1 MNYHWNWG
9 IFLEQVKN
17 GDELYLDWLLTGLGW
32 TVAVSLT
39 AWVMALSFGIA
50 IGVLRT
56 TPSRAL
62 VAVSTAWVELFRNIP
77 LLVQM
82 FLWFF
87 VVPEL
92 LPRDW
97 SLWVKQDMPAKE
109 FITASVCLGLFSSS
123 RVAEQVRAG
132 IQSLPRGQWLAGLAM
147 GFTLPQTYRHVL
159 LPSALRMVI
168 PPLTS
173 EFMNVFK
180 NSSVAFAIGVMELT
194 FQARQMQEDSEQG
207 IETFLAVTTLY
218 FICAMSANRVMHFIE
233 ARTRIPGS
241 IGSSS
246 ARDAASAGAAVQH

>member
-9 IFLEQVKN
+9 IFLEQVK
-17 GDELYLDWLLTGLGW
+17 GGEETYLDWLFTGLGW
-32 TVAVSLT
+32 TLAVALS
-39 AWVMALSFGIA
+39 AWVLALVFGGIM
-50 IGVLRT
+50 GTLRT
-56 TPSRAL
+56 APGRGLAFF
-62 VAVSTAWVELFRNIP
+62 ATAWVELFRNIP

-92 LPRDW
+92 LPRDL

-109 FITASVCLGLFSSS
+109 FFTAVICLGLFTSA

-132 IQSLPRGQWLAGLAM
+132 IQSLPGGQRMAGLAI
-147 GFTLPQTYRHVL
+147 GLTLPQTYRYVI
-159 LPSALRMVI
+159 LPMALRIII

-180 NSSVAFAIGVMELT
+180 NSSVAFAIGVLELT

-207 IETFLAVTTLY
+207 IETYLAVTVLY
-218 FICAMSANRVMHFIE
+218 FICAFIANRGMASIE
-233 ARTRIPGS
+233 KRTRVPGY
-241 IGSSS
+241 IV
-246 ARDAASAGAAVQH
+246 GAK

>member
-9 IFLEQVKN
+9 IFLEQVKG
-17 GDELYLDWLLTGLGW
+17 GDETYLDWLLTGLGW
-32 TVAVSLT
+32 TLAVSLT
-39 AWVMALSFGIA
+39 AWVIALTLGSC
-50 IGVLRT
+50 IGALRSM
-56 TPSRAL
+56 PSRL
-62 VAVSTAWVELFRNIP
+62 PVMLGNAWVELFRNIP

-87 VVPEL
+87 VMPEF

-109 FITASVCLGLFSSS
+109 FLTAALCLGLFTSA

-132 IQSLPRGQWLAGLAM
+132 VGSLPRGQRDAALALGL
-147 GFTLPQTYRHVL
+147 TLPQTYRHVI
-159 LPSALRMVI
+159 LPQALRIVI

-180 NSSVAFAIGVMELT
+180 NSSVAFAIGVLELT

-207 IETFLAVTTLY
+207 IETFLAVTLLY
-218 FICAMSANRVMHFIE
+218 FICAFAANRGMVLIE
-233 ARTRIPGS
+233 ARTRVPGL
-241 IGSSS
+241 I
-246 ARDAASAGAAVQH
+246 ARTG

>member
-9 IFLEQVKN
+9 IFLEQVKS
-17 GDELYLDWLLTGLGW
+17 GDETYLDWLITGLGW
-32 TVAVSLT
+32 TIAVALS
-39 AWVMALSFGIA
+39 AWVLALLFGSIV
-50 IGVLRT
+50 GTLRT
-56 TPSRAL
+56 VPRKSL
-62 VAVSTAWVELFRNIP
+62 VFIATSWVELFRNIP

-92 LPRDW
+92 LPRDL

-109 FITASVCLGLFSSS
+109 FFTAVICLGLFTSA

-132 IQSLPRGQWLAGLAM
+132 IQSLPGGQRMAGLAI
-147 GFTLPQTYRHVL
+147 GLTLAQTYRYVT
-159 LPSALRMVI
+159 LPMAFRIII

-180 NSSVAFAIGVMELT
+180 NSSVAFAIGVLELT

-207 IETFLAVTTLY
+207 IETYLAVTVLY
-218 FICAMSANRVMHFIE
+218 FICAFIANRGMAFIE
-233 ARTRIPGS
+233 KRSRVPGF
-241 IGSSS
+241 I
-246 ARDAASAGAAVQH
+246 ATAK

>member
-9 IFLEQVKN
+9 IFLEQVKG
-17 GDELYLDWLLTGLGW
+17 GDETYLDWLLTGFGW
-32 TVAVSLT
+32 TVAVSLS
-39 AWVMALSFGIA
+39 AWVIALTLGILL
-50 IGVLRT
+50 GVLRT
-56 TPSRAL
+56 VPSRLL
-62 VAVSTAWVELFRNIP
+62 VAGATAWVELFRNIP

-97 SLWVKQDMPAKE
+97 GMWVKQDMPAKE
-109 FITASVCLGLFSSS
+109 FITATICLGLFTSS

-132 IQSLPRGQWLAGLAM
+132 IQALPRGQLMAGLAM
-147 GFTLPQTYRHVL
+147 GLTLPQTYRYVL
-159 LPSALRMVI
+159 LPTALRMVV

-180 NSSVAFAIGVMELT
+180 NSSVAFAIGVLELT

-207 IETFLAVTTLY
+207 IETFLAVTLLY
-218 FICAMSANRVMHFIE
+218 FICAFTANRVMAVIE
-233 ARTRIPGS
+233 KRTRIPGN
-241 IGSSS
+241 I
-246 ARDAASAGAAVQH
+246 AGQH

>member
-9 IFLEQVKN
+9 IFLEPVK
-17 GDELYLDWLLTGLGW
+17 GGEETYLDWLLTGLGW
-32 TVAVSLT
+32 TLAVALS
-39 AWVMALSFGIA
+39 AWVIALVLGGIM
-50 IGVLRT
+50 GTLRT
-56 TPSRAL
+56 APRRGLAL
-62 VAVSTAWVELFRNIP
+62 FATTWVELFRNIP

-92 LPRDW
+92 LPRDL

-109 FITASVCLGLFSSS
+109 FFTAVICLGLFTSA

-132 IQSLPRGQWLAGLAM
+132 IQSLPGGQRMAGLAI
-147 GFTLPQTYRHVL
+147 GLTLPQAYRYVI
-159 LPSALRMVI
+159 LPMAFRIIV

-180 NSSVAFAIGVMELT
+180 NSSVAFAIGVLELT

-207 IETFLAVTTLY
+207 IETYLAVTVLY
-218 FICAMSANRVMHFIE
+218 FICAFIANRGMAFIE
-233 ARTRIPGS
+233 KRTRVPGY
-241 IGSSS
+241 I
-246 ARDAASAGAAVQH
+246 AGAK

>member
-17 GDELYLDWLLTGLGW
+17 GDETYLDWLLTGFGW
-32 TVAVSLT
+32 TVAVALT
-39 AWVMALSFGIA
+39 AWAIASVLGALVGT
-50 IGVLRT
+50 LRT
-56 TPSRAL
+56 TPHRGL
-62 VAVSTAWVELFRNIP
+62 VLLGNAWVEVFRNVP

-87 VVPEL
+87 VVPEF
-92 LPRDW
+92 LPRDL

-109 FITASVCLGLFSSS
+109 FITASICLGLFTSA
-123 RVAEQVRAG
+123 RVAEQFRAG
-132 IQSLPRGQWLAGLAM
+132 IQSLSGGQRMAGLAM
-147 GFTLPQTYRHVL
+147 GFTLPQTYRYIL
-159 LPSALRMVI
+159 LPMAFRVVI

-207 IETFLAVTTLY
+207 IETYLAVTVLY
-218 FICAMSANRVMHFIE
+218 FICAFTANRVMALIE
-233 ARTRIPGS
+233 QRTRVPGY
-241 IGSSS
+241 I
-246 ARDAASAGAAVQH
+246 AVK

>member
-9 IFLEQVKN
+9 IFLEQVKG
-17 GDELYLDWLLTGLGW
+17 GDEIYLSWLLTGFGW
-32 TVAVSLT
+32 TVAVSLS
-39 AWVMALSFGIA
+39 AWVMALSLGILL
-50 IGVLRT
+50 GVLRT
-56 TPSRAL
+56 VPSKAL
-62 VAVSTAWVELFRNIP
+62 VAAATAWVELFRNIP

-92 LPRDW
+92 LPADW
-97 SLWVKQDMPAKE
+97 GLWVKQELPAKE
-109 FITASVCLGLFSSS
+109 FFTATICLGLFTSS

-132 IQSLPRGQWLAGLAM
+132 IQALPHGQRMAGLAM
-147 GFTLPQTYRHVL
+147 GLTLPQTYRYVL
-159 LPSALRMVI
+159 LPTALRMVV

-207 IETFLAVTTLY
+207 IETFLAVTLLY
-218 FICAMSANRVMHFIE
+218 FICAFTANRVMAVIE
-233 ARTRIPGS
+233 RRTRIPGT
-241 IGSSS
+241 IT
-246 ARDAASAGAAVQH
+246 DMAGQH

>member
-9 IFLEQVKN
+9 IFLEQVK
-17 GDELYLDWLLTGLGW
+17 GGEETYLDWLFTGLGW
-32 TVAVSLT
+32 TLAVALS
-39 AWVMALSFGIA
+39 AWVLALVFGGIM
-50 IGVLRT
+50 GTLRT
-56 TPSRAL
+56 APGRGLAFFAT
-62 VAVSTAWVELFRNIP
+62 VWVELFRNIP

-92 LPRDW
+92 LPRDL

-109 FITASVCLGLFSSS
+109 FFTAVICLGLFTSA

-132 IQSLPRGQWLAGLAM
+132 IQSLPGGQRMAGLAI
-147 GFTLPQTYRHVL
+147 GLTLPQTYRYVI
-159 LPSALRMVI
+159 LPMALRIII

-180 NSSVAFAIGVMELT
+180 NSSVAFAIGVLELT

-207 IETFLAVTTLY
+207 IETYLAVTVLY
-218 FICAMSANRVMHFIE
+218 FICAFIANRGMAFFEKRSRV
-233 ARTRIPGS
+233 PGY
-241 IGSSS
+241 IV
-246 ARDAASAGAAVQH
+246 GAK